1 MPSPPSKIVCVGR
14 NYALHAAELG
24 NTVPNEPL
32 IFLKPPSALIP
43 SGAPVLV
50 PPDAGRVDFE
60 GEIGLVIGRNCRRVS
75 ENDAW
80 SCVGAVV
87 AANDVT
93 ARDLQRTDGQWTRAK
108 GMDTFCPVGNP
119 VDASSTDPSALAFDT
134 IVNGQR
140 RQRGRAR
147 EMAFSPQRIVS
158 FVSHMM
164 SLDEGDLVLTGT
176 PDGIGPLVPGDTV
189 TVRLSCGS
197 SVTNPVEAGAPIAPD
212 GTSAAPDGTSAPPP
226 G

>member
-1 MPSPPSKIVCVGR
+1 MADRPSKIVCVGR

-24 NTVPNEPL
+24 NTVPAEPL

-43 SGAPVLV
+43 SGKPVRV
-50 PPDAGRVDFE
+50 PSDAGRVDFE
-60 GEIGLVIGRNCRRVS
+60 GEIGLVIGRRCRRVS
-75 ENDAW
+75 VGDAW
-80 SCVGAVV
+80 SFVGAVV

-119 VDASSTDPSALAFDT
+119 VDAALLDPATLSLET
-134 IVNGQR
+134 QVNGQE
-140 RQRGRAR
+140 RQRGRAD
-147 EMAFSPQRIVS
+147 EMAFPPERIVS

-164 SLDEGDLVLTGT
+164 TLEEGDLVLTGT
-176 PDGIGPLVPGDTV
+176 PDGIGPLSPGDTV

-197 SVTNPVEAGAPIAPD
+197 SVTSPVEEVDAIAPG
-212 GTSAAPDGTSAPPP
+212 GTSGPSPE
-226 G
+226 